1 MGVEEEIMED
11 LIKRLEEY
19 KEDIIEMKRPK
30 ERRIFVRVRADGF
43 KKFLS
48 RLIEDLE
55 LRHLSTITGVDLGQE
70 MELLYHFSYKYS
82 VEISIGVKVP
92 KSAPKVPTITDLIPG
107 AIFYEQE
114 VHDLLGIEFE
124 GHPNMGPL
132 IIPEGWP
139 EGVYPLR
146 KEHTVQELNRIAR
159 GGR

>member
-1 MGVEEEIMED
+1 MGVEEIMED
-11 LIKRLEEY
+11 LIKRLEGY
-19 KEDIIEMKRPK
+19 KEDIVEIKRPK
-30 ERRIFVRVRADGF
+30 ERRIFVRVKADGF

-48 RLIEDLE
+48 RLIDDLE

-114 VHDLLGIEFE
+114 IHDLLGIEFE

-132 IIPEGWP
+132 ILPEGWP

-146 KEHTVQELNRIAR
+146 KEYTVQELNRIAR
-159 GGR
+159 GGG

>member
-1 MGVEEEIMED
+1 
-11 LIKRLEEY
+11 
-19 KEDIIEMKRPK
+19 MKP
-30 ERRIFVRVRADGF
+30 ESF

-70 MELLYHFSYKYS
+70 MELLYHFAYKYS
-82 VEISIGVKVP
+82 VEISIGVRVP
-92 KSAPKVPTITDLIPG
+92 KSPPKAPTITDLIPG

-114 VHDLLGIEFE
+114 IHDLLGIEFE

-132 IIPEGWP
+132 ILPEGWP

-146 KEHTVQELNRIAR
+146 KEYTVQELNRIAR